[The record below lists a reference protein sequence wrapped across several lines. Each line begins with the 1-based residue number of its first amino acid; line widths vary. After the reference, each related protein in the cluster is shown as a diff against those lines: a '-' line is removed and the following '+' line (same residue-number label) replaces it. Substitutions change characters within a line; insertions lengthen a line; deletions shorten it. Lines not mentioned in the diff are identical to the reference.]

1 MPFGMAGLDF
11 CVWNPYRNREKT
23 FLQKELTGK
32 KFMHPEACCTDPDIK
47 HEPSVWGGSCLCMKK
62 LVQSAHKRNLTA
74 VSMWPG

>member
-11 CVWNPYRNREKT
+11 CVWNQYRNREKT

-32 KFMHPEACCTDPDIK
+32 VYASGCLLHGADIK

-74 VSMWPG
+74 VSMWLG